1 MTKTVV
7 FLSDCHVGSRFAVS
21 PLSFEMS
28 DGSTFKA
35 NAVQRALYHAWIES
49 AAKWV
54 HPDILVINGEP
65 IDGQGPKTRGV
76 EQWTTNYLDQIDAAA
91 ELIRLWGAK
100 KIFLTTGSGYHV
112 EQGGVS
118 VEEIFGAKVKAEK
131 VKGRFA
137 TDELLLEVEDV
148 TFNVAHHIASSIS
161 GWNYRSTPIAKEM
174 MLGQLVQSHK
184 WPFDVLVRSHV
195 HYYWA
200 VESAG
205 KLGLITPAWE
215 LQTPFMKKK
224 GTMGSVPDIGAVR
237 FTVEGKSHNH
247 EKLLYRLEEARPS
260 KVKA

>member
-1 MTKTVV
+1 MPTSVV
-7 FLSDCHVGSRFAVS
+7 FLSDIHVGARLAVS

-35 NAVQRALYHAWIES
+35 NKVQRALNRAWVES
-49 AAKWV
+49 ATKWL

-65 IDGQGPKTRGV
+65 IDGQGPKSRGV

-91 ELIRLWGAK
+91 ELVRMWGAK
-100 KIFLTTGSGYHV
+100 KIFLTMGSGYHI

-118 VEEIFGAKVKAEK
+118 VEEIFGQRVGAQKVD
-131 VKGRFA
+131 GRYV
-137 TDELLLEVEDV
+137 TDELFLEVEGV
-148 TFNVAHHIASSIS
+148 TMNVAHHIASSVS

-174 MLGQLVQSHK
+174 MLGQLVQSSK
-184 WPFDVLVRSHV
+184 WPFDILVRSHV
-195 HYYWA
+195 HYYWV

-215 LQTPFMKKK
+215 LQTSFMKKK

-237 FTVEGKSHNH
+237 FIVDGKTHHH
-247 EKLLYRLEEARPS
+247 EKLLYRLDEAKPS
-260 KVKA
+260 KVRA